1 MTLRVHRFGP
11 NSRIPDESRLGFQ
24 YVGPKILNNTT
35 GIWTNSGFFTDY
47 HSPKSSWTFQ
57 PWIMVQILVLPRIE
71 TSQLFAICH
80 FVAAKTIFFIVKLVD
95 LFNFFGI
102 QFGCEQ
108 LVEIRLICNSGCANE
123 NGRPVCQ
130 KSKSVEGIISK
141 ILEIKQ
147 DFYKKKWGV

>member
-95 LFNFFGI
+95 LFDFFGI

-108 LVEIRLICNSGCANE
+108 LVEIRRICK
-123 NGRPVCQ
+123 CQ
-130 KSKSVEGIISK
+130 VDVPMKMGGPSVKRSSRLKESYLRFLK
-141 ILEIKQ
+141 
-147 DFYKKKWGV
+147 